1 MSTPSDN
8 DPEIEAA
15 ADAMQ
20 DDSSESSTEEEPT
33 VEQQGTM
40 TPGKD
45 SVNEA
50 NAKGVN
56 PDL

>member
-1 MSTPSDN
+1 MQE
-8 DPEIEAA
+8 DP
-15 ADAMQ
+15 
-20 DDSSESSTEEEPT
+20 SESSTEEEPT

-50 NAKGVN
+50 NAQGVN